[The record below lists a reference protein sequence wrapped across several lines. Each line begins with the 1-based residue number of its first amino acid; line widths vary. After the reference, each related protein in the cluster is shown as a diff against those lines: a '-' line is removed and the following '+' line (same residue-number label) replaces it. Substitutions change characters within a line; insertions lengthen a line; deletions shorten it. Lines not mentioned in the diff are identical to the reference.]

1 MSLAKNISDQPAFY
15 LSIDRMESL
24 LRNPVTALSVDAQ
37 VRIWFPAWLA
47 ASNINVKFKK
57 GFSLALNNYYIN
69 R

>member
-24 LRNPVTALSVDAQ
+24 LRNPVTALSFDAQ

-47 ASNINVKFKK
+47 ASNMNVFSK
-57 GFSLALNNYYIN
+57 GLFLL
-69 R
+69 